1 MRKVNEKEMKQVNG
15 GRWKCDN
22 CGKKTFTVGAMHLH
36 LAAAHTAGNIAGH
49 KTTNWAYHWCL

>member
-36 LAAAHTAGNIAGH
+36 LAAAHTAYNIAGH
-49 KTTNWAYHWCL
+49 